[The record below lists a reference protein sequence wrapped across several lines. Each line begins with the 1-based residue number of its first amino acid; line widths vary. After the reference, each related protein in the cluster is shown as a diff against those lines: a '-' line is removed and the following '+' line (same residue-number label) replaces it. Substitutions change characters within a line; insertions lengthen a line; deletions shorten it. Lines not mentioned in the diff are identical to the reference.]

1 MSSSLFL
8 SVITLGEIER
18 GVAMKE
24 RSDPKAAESL
34 SAWLQKIRIDYA
46 NRTLP
51 ITDQISVLWGRLSAR
66 RTRGDADGLI
76 AATAIIHN
84 LVLVTRNTADFDDT
98 GVLLLN
104 PWSAK

>member
-1 MSSSLFL
+1 MYLLDTNIVSYARKGPGPAADWMRSAISSSLFV

-34 SAWLQKIRIDYA
+34 SSWLQKIRIDYA
-46 NRTLP
+46 DRTLP
-51 ITDQISVLWGRLSAR
+51 ITDQISVLWGRLSAQ

-76 AATAIIHN
+76 A
-84 LVLVTRNTADFDDT
+84 
-98 GVLLLN
+98 
-104 PWSAK
+104 